1 MKKSLKI
8 REKYVIKFKTLKIMI
23 SPLFYNELCKFYST
37 PDFIEPLL
45 LMIFFWIINRI
56 IHIFITSKHSVSS
69 PL

>member
-37 PDFIEPLL
+37 PDFIEQT
-45 LMIFFWIINRI
+45 F
-56 IHIFITSKHSVSS
+56 SS
-69 PL
+69 TKLT